1 MSGDER
7 VVPLDRVVRRVLE
20 GVSGRDSRYIIGI
33 AGPPGAG
40 KSTLADALRE
50 AFGSAHG
57 VRIAEIAP
65 MDGYHL
71 SNAELRVR
79 GDLARKGEP
88 DTFDAAG
95 YVENLGRLRH
105 APIGEPVPWPT
116 FDRRIEEPTPAGVVF
131 TRQRV
136 VITEG
141 NYLLC
146 DGAWSGVR
154 DLLDERWYLDADRDV
169 LERRLLRRHLRG
181 GRTADAARAKV
192 RDSDLRNADLIARTR
207 SRADLVLRERQGG
220 YHAVVR

>member
-1 MSGDER
+1 M
-7 VVPLDRVVRRVLE
+7 VPLDRVVRRVLE
-20 GVSGRDSRYIIGI
+20 GMSGRDSRYVIGI

-40 KSTLADALRE
+40 KSTLADTLRE
-50 AFGSAHG
+50 VFGSAHG

-95 YVENLGRLRH
+95 YVENLRRLRH
-105 APIGEPVPWPT
+105 TAIGEPVPWPT

>member
-1 MSGDER
+1 M
-7 VVPLDRVVRRVLE
+7 VPLDRVVRRVLE
-20 GVSGRDSRYIIGI
+20 GASGRDNRYVIGI

-57 VRIAEIAP
+57 GRIAEIAP
-65 MDGYHL
+65 MNGYHL
-71 SNAELRVR
+71 SNTELCTR

-88 DTFDAAG
+88 DTFDVAG

-105 APIGEPVPWPT
+105 TRIGEPVPWPT

-146 DGAWSGVR
+146 DGAWSGCAI
-154 DLLDERWYLDADRDV
+154 YSTS
-169 LERRLLRRHLRG
+169 G
-181 GRTADAARAKV
+181 GTWTRTARCWNVGCCAGICGAGGPATPRAP
-192 RDSDLRNADLIARTR
+192 R
-207 SRADLVLRERQGG
+207 SAT
-220 YHAVVR
+220 AICATPI